1 MDRRIAVV
9 IGTVDTGD
17 SGRFRRPVAI
27 LVSTGAV
34 WEPRVGGGRL
44 GTAARR
50 ARRGHMF
57 SPVGP
62 GVSHSL
68 IPSLCVPIVTPLM
81 RLPALVPHR
90 ARAVTAGGALS
101 PTRPAPPAPRGT
113 RPPAP
118 PPPPPG

>member
-62 GVSHSL
+62 GVIHSL
-68 IPSLCVPIVTPLM
+68 IPSLCVPIVTPFM
-81 RLPALVPHR
+81 RLPALVPQR
-90 ARAVTAGGALS
+90 ARAATAAGLF
-101 PTRPAPPAPRGT
+101 
-113 RPPAP
+113 P
-118 PPPPPG
+118 PPPPPPPHPPRPP

>member
-62 GVSHSL
+62 GVIHSL

-90 ARAVTAGGALS
+90 ARAVTAGGAFS
-101 PTRPAPPAPRGT
+101 GPAPPEPRT
-113 RPPAP
+113 DVTLPPPRPPRTPA
-118 PPPPPG
+118 